1 MQKYTFYVGA
11 GFTHDGRPLEGG
23 PKAPEFFQ
31 IENYLLWEY
40 PGFTKTLGEGA
51 YTAKNGLI
59 TREVVVI
66 YTLFVNP
73 NQSFLPTKM
82 QAVAAKLAELAEQES
97 VLVEH
102 RDWGELV
109 FNPSL

>member
-11 GFTHDGRPLEGG
+11 GYTHDGRQLEGG
-23 PKAPEFFQ
+23 PRSPEFFH
-31 IENYLLWEY
+31 IEHYLLREY

-51 YTAKNGLI
+51 YASKNGLI
-59 TREVVVI
+59 VREVVVI

-73 NQSFLPTKM
+73 GISFLYQKM
-82 QAVAAKLAELAEQES
+82 RDLAATMAEMAEQES

-109 FNPSL
+109 VNPSL